1 MSRALVLIWV
11 LAMWL
16 CGCAG
21 PPASPGKAPTVV
33 EVERLEERSSATGGE
48 RYSASVEPSTR
59 VVVNFNSGGYVESVG
74 RVSDRDGKLRLIQPG
89 DPVKKGQVL
98 CSLRSIDF
106 SSRLEQ
112 AGAQVGR
119 AEAQEQDAR
128 SQVEEARG
136 GSRLARGQLLEA
148 RAAQSQARAALGELE
163 ATVAQARQAVRE
175 ARAADQLARTNLAR
189 SQSLFDSDALIKP
202 ELDQALFN
210 HQQASVRL
218 AQAEEQLKG
227 AQSRLE
233 QGRTQVEQAR
243 GRVEQ
248 AAGQV
253 EVGLAREQRSAAG
266 VQAASSDLDSARA
279 QWEQTRLAQMDA
291 SLKAPMD
298 GVLLSRSVEV
308 GSLVAPGAPAF
319 EVAEVSQ
326 VRVTFGVPDLEVAAL
341 KLGQGVTIGT
351 QSLPGEKFEGRVS
364 TIYPEA
370 DPQSRVFRVEV
381 KVSNPAQKLKVG
393 MIASLYLGGG
403 GSSVLTIPISAIVRR
418 PDAPDKFSV
427 YVLERQGQRS
437 IARLRPVEL
446 GDPTGDR
453 MVVVSGLKSGD
464 EVVASGS
471 NMISDGEEVAVQP

>member
-1 MSRALVLIWV
+1 MQ
-11 LAMWL
+11 
-16 CGCAG
+16 
-21 PPASPGKAPTVV
+21 V
-33 EVERLEERSSATGGE
+33 EKLEERAGSDVGE

-59 VVVNFNSGGYVESVG
+59 VVVNFNSGGYVESVR
-74 RVSDRDGKLRLIQPG
+74 RVGDREGKLRLIQPG

-98 CSLRSIDF
+98 CSLRAIDF

-128 SQVEEARG
+128 AQVEEARG

-148 RAAQSQARAALGELE
+148 RAAESQARSALGELE
-163 ATVAQARQAVRE
+163 ATLAQAREAVRE
-175 ARAADQLARTNLAR
+175 ARAASELARTTLER
-189 SQSLFDSDALIKP
+189 SQSLFESGSLVKP
-202 ELDQALFN
+202 DLDQARFN

-227 AQSRLE
+227 AQSRLA
-233 QGRTQVEQAR
+233 QGKAQVEQAR

-253 EVGLAREQRSAAG
+253 EVSLARERRSAAG
-266 VQAASSDLDSARA
+266 VQGASSDLESARA

-308 GSLVAPGAPAF
+308 GALVAPGAPGF

-326 VRVTFGVPDLEVAAL
+326 VRVTFGVPDLEVAQL
-341 KLGQGVTIGT
+341 KLGQSVTIGT
-351 QSLPGEKFEGRVS
+351 QSLPGEKFQGRIS

-381 KVSNPAQKLKVG
+381 KVPNPDQKLKVG

-403 GSSVLTIPISAIVRR
+403 GRSVLTIPIAAIVRR
-418 PDAPDKFSV
+418 PDARDKFSV
-427 YVLERQGQRS
+427 YVLERQGDRS
-437 IARLRPVEL
+437 IARLKPVEL

-453 MVVVSGLKSGD
+453 MIVLSGLKAGD
-464 EVVASGS
+464 EVVAAGS
-471 NMISDGEEVAVQP
+471 NMISDGEEVTVQP

>member
-1 MSRALVLIWV
+1 MRRVLLCALAL
-11 LAMWL
+11 WL
-16 CGCAG
+16 CGCSG
-21 PPASPGKAPTVV
+21 PPQPSTGKTATVV
-33 EVERLEERSSATGGE
+33 QVEKLEERASQAGGE

-59 VVVNFNSGGYVESVG
+59 VVVNFNSGGYVESV
-74 RVSDRDGKLRLIQPG
+74 RQRRDREGKLRLIQPG
-89 DPVKKGQVL
+89 DPVKKGEVL
-98 CSLRSIDF
+98 CSLRAVDF

-128 SQVEEARG
+128 AQIEEARG
-136 GSRLARGQLLEA
+136 GSRLARGQLTEA
-148 RAAQSQARAALGELE
+148 RGAESQALAALGELE
-163 ATVAQARQAVRE
+163 ATLAQARGAVRE
-175 ARAADQLARTNLAR
+175 ARAASELARTNLER
-189 SQSLFDSDALIKP
+189 SQSLFESGALVKP
-202 ELDQALFN
+202 DLDQARFN

-227 AQSRLE
+227 ARSRLE
-233 QGRTQVEQAR
+233 QGKAQVEQAR

-248 AAGQV
+248 AAGQL
-253 EVGLAREQRSAAG
+253 EVSLARESRSAAG
-266 VQAASSDLDSARA
+266 VQAASSDLESARA

-308 GSLVAPGAPAF
+308 GALVAPGAPGF

-326 VRVTFGVPDLEVAAL
+326 VRVTFGVPDLEVAEL
-341 KLGQGVTIGT
+341 KLGQSVTIGT
-351 QSLPGEKFEGRVS
+351 QSLPGEKFQGRVS

-381 KVSNPAQKLKVG
+381 KVSNPDQKLKVG

-403 GSSVLTIPISAIVRR
+403 AQRVLTIPIAAIVRR
-418 PDAPDKFSV
+418 PDARDKFSV
-427 YVLERQGQRS
+427 YVLERQGERS

-453 MVVVSGLKSGD
+453 MIVVSGLKPGD
-464 EVVASGS
+464 EVIAAGS
-471 NMISDGEEVAVQP
+471 NMISDGEEVTVQP